1 MTSPRNS
8 KQYLLNSRKSAQM
21 WIMPKKKSRWVNCRV
36 LPGNTNCSCWK
47 KTHFYYLYRSQSL
60 SENLDTCGR
69 VLTEL
74 DYSVQEFGRRNP
86 LLAKQLGDAISKL
99 SEMHRHTTR
108 LADCRNNWLKKVS
121 FFRFS
126 CCPVCRFVF
135 LSLACVGPLQAVC
148 YLDEY
153 NEMLD
158 FIVRWSEKAKSLL
171 RANIIWNSSVH
182 LQEQIRMYQVSY
194 SSRQT

>member
-1 MTSPRNS
+1 
-8 KQYLLNSRKSAQM
+8 M
-21 WIMPKKKSRWVNCRV
+21 WITPKKKSRWVDCC
-36 LPGNTNCSCWK
+36 GNTKLFTLERKNMFSIR
-47 KTHFYYLYRSQSL
+47 LSQSL
-60 SENLDTCGR
+60 SENLDSCGR

-99 SEMHRHTTR
+99 SETHRHTTR
-108 LADCRNNWLKKVS
+108 LADCRNNWLKKV
-121 FFRFS
+121 RFS
-126 CCPVCRFVF
+126 GFLLSSASVF
-135 LSLACVGPLQAVC
+135 FYHSLACVNSLQAVC

-182 LQEQIRMYQVSY
+182 LQEQIRMYQVSFRSRLTCVQ
-194 SSRQT
+194 SSALYC